1 MAARQL
7 SPVEVALGVSLAGC
21 VVLSAAPAFFANLRA
36 SRLSEPMERLT
47 ELASRATARA
57 AGEPVDT
64 AYPASAPLTPSAV
77 PRGELTE
84 DPPGTWDHATWRL
97 LGFRMD
103 VPHAYAYAFDG
114 KNGPE
119 RSTFVA
125 TARGDLDGDGSP
137 STFVI
142 AGEVLR
148 DGAPSV
154 GPLSMHREV
163 E

>member
-1 MAARQL
+1 MPARHL

-21 VVLSAAPAFFANLRA
+21 VVLSAAPAFLKNLRA
-36 SRLSEPMERLT
+36 SRLSEPMERLG

-57 AGEPVDT
+57 AGEPVQT

-77 PRGELTE
+77 PRGELAD

-97 LGFRMD
+97 LGFRLD
-103 VPHAYAYAFDG
+103 TPHAYSYAFESKD
-114 KNGPE
+114 GPE
-119 RSTFVA
+119 RSSFVA
-125 TARGDLDGDGSP
+125 MAKGDLDGDGST

-142 AGEVLR
+142 TGDYPR
-148 DGAPSV
+148 DGAPNI

>member
-1 MAARQL
+1 MPARQL

-21 VVLSAAPAFFANLRA
+21 VVLSVAPAFLKNLRA
-36 SRLSEPMERLT
+36 SRLSEPMERLG
-47 ELASRATARA
+47 EIASRATARA
-57 AGEPVDT
+57 AGEPVET
-64 AYPASAPLTPSAV
+64 AYPSPAPLTPSVV
-77 PRGELTE
+77 PHGELAD

-97 LGFRMD
+97 LGFRLE
-103 VPHAYAYAFDG
+103 VPHAYSYAFES

-119 RSTFVA
+119 RSRFEA
-125 TARGDLDGDGSP
+125 TAKGDLDGDGST

-142 AGEVLR
+142 SGDYPRNGV
-148 DGAPSV
+148 PIV

>member
-1 MAARQL
+1 VPARQL

-21 VVLSAAPAFFANLRA
+21 VLLSVAPAFVKNLRA

-57 AGEPVDT
+57 AGEPVET
-64 AYPASAPLTPSAV
+64 AYPGPAPLTPGAV
-77 PRGELTE
+77 PRGELAD

-97 LGFRMD
+97 LGFRLE
-103 VPHAYAYAFDG
+103 VPHAYSYAFES
-114 KNGPE
+114 KNGAE
-119 RSTFVA
+119 RSSFTA
-125 TARGDLDGDGSP
+125 TAKGDLDGDGST

-142 AGEVLR
+142 SGEYPR
-148 DGAPSV
+148 DGMPSV

>member
-1 MAARQL
+1 MPARQL

-21 VVLSAAPAFFANLRA
+21 VLLSAAPAFVKNLRA
-36 SRLSEPMERLT
+36 SRLSEPMERLS

-57 AGEPVDT
+57 AGEPVET
-64 AYPASAPLTPSAV
+64 AYPGAAPLTPAAV
-77 PRGELTE
+77 PRGELAD

-97 LGFRMD
+97 LGFRLE
-103 VPHAYAYAFDG
+103 VPHAYSYAFES
-114 KNGPE
+114 KNGAE
-119 RSTFVA
+119 RSSFVA
-125 TARGDLDGDGSP
+125 TAKGDLDGDGST

-142 AGEVLR
+142 TGDYSK
-148 DGAPSV
+148 DGAPAV

>member
-21 VVLSAAPAFFANLRA
+21 VLLSAAPEFLRNLRA
-36 SRLSEPMERLT
+36 SRLTEPMDRLS

-57 AGEPVDT
+57 AGEPVES
-64 AYPASAPLTPSAV
+64 AYPAAAPLTPASV
-77 PRGELTE
+77 PRGELAS
-84 DPPGTWDHATWRL
+84 DPPGTWNHPTWRL
-97 LGFRMD
+97 LGFRLE
-103 VPHAYAYAFDG
+103 VPHAYSYAFDS

-119 RSTFVA
+119 SSSFVG
-125 TARGDLDGDGSP
+125 TARGDLDGDGSM

-142 AGEVLR
+142 TGDTSR
-148 DGAPSV
+148 SGAPRV

>member
-1 MAARQL
+1 MPARQL
-7 SPVEVALGVSLAGC
+7 SPVELALGVSLAGC
-21 VVLSAAPAFFANLRA
+21 IVLSAAPAFFENLRA
-36 SRLSEPMERLT
+36 SRLSEPMDRLG

-57 AGEPVDT
+57 AGEPIDT
-64 AYPASAPLTPSAV
+64 AYPGAAPLTPSDV
-77 PRGELTE
+77 PRGELAE

-97 LGFRMD
+97 LGFRLET
-103 VPHAYAYAFDG
+103 PHAYSYAFES

-119 RSTFVA
+119 RSSFLA
-125 TARGDLDGDGSP
+125 TAKGDLDGDGST

-142 AGEVLR
+142 TGETSR
-148 DGAPSV
+148 DGAPLI